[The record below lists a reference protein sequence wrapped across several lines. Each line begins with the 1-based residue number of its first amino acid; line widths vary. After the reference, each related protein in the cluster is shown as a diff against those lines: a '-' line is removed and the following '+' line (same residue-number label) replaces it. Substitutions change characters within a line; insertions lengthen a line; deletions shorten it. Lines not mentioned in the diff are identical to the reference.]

1 LLDKENEFPWFDL
14 AGIQRETILAW
25 IGAGCKISQK
35 FKNGW
40 KMKQN
45 YKKKYISEYELKT
58 KPPEK
63 KAPIDPD
70 LGLEY

>member
-1 LLDKENEFPWFDL
+1 L
-14 AGIQRETILAW
+14 
-25 IGAGCKISQK
+25 
-35 FKNGW
+35 KNGG

-58 KPPEK
+58 EPPEK

-70 LGLEY
+70 LGPEY